1 MAVALTS
8 EQAERFDARVG
19 DLAENAF
26 SLLEQLVACEST
38 VGNENAA
45 QEVVAEALAA
55 SGFDVSE
62 LAVPQSIG
70 EHRLAGVPQ
79 RSYEGRFDV
88 VGRRNG
94 NDPVLLF
101 NGHIDV
107 VPADRGSWSTDPFDP
122 VRRDGWL
129 FGRGAG
135 DMKGG
140 FAMVILALRALQSAC
155 PDALEL
161 PIGFVS
167 VIEEECT
174 GNGTLASLLAGVAG
188 RVVVLPEPSDL
199 GALLAGVGVLW
210 ADLELRG
217 AGGHAHVANELLTPV
232 GAIAKLIDAVDGL
245 GKSWSAEVADEDL
258 AGVAQA
264 FTTNV
269 GLIES
274 GNWRS
279 SVASSARLGVR
290 VGFPRGLQP
299 DDALRRVEEAV
310 REAIAPKAT
319 GGVAPG
325 ANDSLGLLVE
335 PTGFRAEGYRLDPA
349 HELVELLA
357 SCHASVHDKPLR
369 RFGLGSTTDARYYLN
384 QVGVPSLCY
393 GPTAVNIHGA
403 DEAVELQSIVDGA
416 RTIGRLVARIGEL
429 EAAGREPVNTLAEA
443 TLVEPGL
450 STR

>member
-1 MAVALTS
+1 MALS
-8 EQAERFDARVG
+8 DEQAERFDERV
-19 DLAENAF
+19 DELAEEAF
-26 SLLEQLVACEST
+26 SFLGRLVACEST
-38 VGNENAA
+38 VGSEHAA
-45 QEVVAEALAA
+45 QEVVADALAA
-55 SGFDVSE
+55 TGFEVSE
-62 LAVPQSIG
+62 LEVPDSIG
-70 EHRLAGVPQ
+70 AHRLAGVPQ

-88 VGRRNG
+88 VGRSNG
-94 NDPVLLF
+94 DDPVLLF
-101 NGHIDV
+101 NGHVDV

-140 FAMVILALRALQSAC
+140 FAMAILALRALRSAC

-210 ADLELRG
+210 VDLELRG
-217 AGGHAHVANELLTPV
+217 AGGHAHVADQLLTPV
-232 GAIAKLIDAVDGL
+232 GAIPAVIDAVDGL
-245 GKSWSAEVADEDL
+245 GRSWSAEVADEDL

-269 GLIES
+269 GLIEC

-279 SVASSARLGVR
+279 SVASSARLGIR
-290 VGFPRGLQP
+290 VGFPRNLPP
-299 DDALRRVEEAV
+299 DDALRRVEQVA
-310 REAIAPKAT
+310 REAIAPAAADRDAT
-319 GGVAPG
+319 G
-325 ANDSLGLLVE
+325 ANGSLGLVVE
-335 PTGFRAEGYRLDPA
+335 QTGFRAEGYRLDPA
-349 HELVELLA
+349 DELVELLA
-357 SCHASVHDKPLR
+357 SCHESAHGRPLR

-384 QVGVPSLCY
+384 QLGVPSLCY

-429 EAAGREPVNTLAEA
+429 EAAQREPVNTLAEA
-443 TLVEPGL
+443 ATSARGR
-450 STR
+450 TDR

>member
-1 MAVALTS
+1 
-8 EQAERFDARVG
+8 
-19 DLAENAF
+19 
-26 SLLEQLVACEST
+26 
-38 VGNENAA
+38 
-45 QEVVAEALAA
+45 
-55 SGFDVSE
+55 
-62 LAVPQSIG
+62 
-70 EHRLAGVPQ
+70 
-79 RSYEGRFDV
+79 
-88 VGRRNG
+88 
-94 NDPVLLF
+94 
-101 NGHIDV
+101 
-107 VPADRGSWSTDPFDP
+107 
-122 VRRDGWL
+122 
-129 FGRGAG
+129 
-135 DMKGG
+135 MKGG

-174 GNGTLASLLAGVAG
+174 GNGTLASLIAGVAG

-210 ADLELRG
+210 VDLEIRG
-217 AGGHAHVANELLTPV
+217 AGGHAHVSDQLLTPV
-232 GAIAKLIDAVDGL
+232 GAIPALLDAVDEL
-245 GKSWSAEVADEDL
+245 GRSWSVEVADEDL

-279 SVASSARLGVR
+279 SVASSTRLGVR

-299 DDALRRVEEAV
+299 ADALRRVEEAA
-310 REAIAPKAT
+310 REVITPRALDGA
-319 GGVAPG
+319 APG
-325 ANDSLGLLVE
+325 ATGSLGLLVE
-335 PTGFRAEGYRLDPA
+335 QTGFRAEGYRLDPA
-349 HELVELLA
+349 DELVELLA
-357 SCHASVHDKPLR
+357 SCHESALGKPLR

-384 QVGVPSLCY
+384 HVGVPSLCY

-429 EAAGREPVNTLAEA
+429 EAAGHEPVNTLAEA
-443 TLVEPGL
+443 TLGARGL
-450 STR
+450 SER

>member
-1 MAVALTS
+1 MAVALS
-8 EQAERFDARVG
+8 GEQAERFDARVG
-19 DLAENAF
+19 DLAEEAF
-26 SLLEQLVACEST
+26 SFLDQLVACQST
-38 VGNENAA
+38 VGSEHAA
-45 QEVVAEALAA
+45 QEVVAEALVA

-62 LAVPQSIG
+62 LAIPQSIG
-70 EHRLAGVPQ
+70 THRLAGVPQ
-79 RSYEGRFDV
+79 GSYEGRFDV

-94 NDPVLLF
+94 SDPVLLF

-107 VPADRGSWSTDPFDP
+107 VPADRGSWRTDPFDP

-210 ADLELRG
+210 VDLELRG
-217 AGGHAHVANELLTPV
+217 SGGHAHVADQLLTPV
-232 GAIAKLIDAVDGL
+232 GAIPKLIDAVEGL
-245 GKSWSAEVADEDL
+245 GKSWSAEVVDEDL

-279 SVASSARLGVR
+279 SVASSARLGIR
-290 VGFPRGLQP
+290 VGFPRGLQA
-299 DDALRRVEEAV
+299 DDALKRVERAA
-310 REAIAPKAT
+310 REAIAPSA
-319 GGVAPG
+319 VG
-325 ANDSLGLLVE
+325 ASASGASDSLGLVVE
-335 PTGFRAEGYRLDPA
+335 QTGFRAEGYRLDPA
-349 HELVELLA
+349 NELVELLA
-357 SCHASVHDKPLR
+357 SCHESATGKPLR
-369 RFGLGSTTDARYYLN
+369 RFGLGSTTDARYYVN

-429 EAAGREPVNTLAEA
+429 EAAGRDPANTLAEA
-443 TLVEPGL
+443 TLGAPG
-450 STR
+450 SSAR